1 MTTWSRRAFL
11 AGTAA
16 LATTTAGCLGGGSG
30 NGSGAGEPPEIGTI
44 ADSSPPSGDQ
54 PLPTPVAGDP
64 DADVTVAVFED
75 YACPHCATYSLEVF
89 PQVAA
94 DYLETDEIRYEF
106 HDFPIPVDEQVSWQA
121 ASAARAVQAAA
132 GTQAFYVY
140 SERLFANQSSLGP
153 DTYASLAEGLD
164 VDADT
169 VRTAATERR
178 YDETVEAAKQ
188 AGLDRGVQGTPTV
201 FVDGEPVQWSE
212 IAYEP
217 VRDAIERARSA

>member
-30 NGSGAGEPPEIGTI
+30 SGGGGGEPPEIGTI
-44 ADSSPPSGDQ
+44 ADSSTPTGGQ

-94 DYLETDEIRYEF
+94 DYLESDQIRYEF

-121 ASAARAVQAAA
+121 TSAARAVQAGA
-132 GTQAFYVY
+132 GSQAFYVY
-140 SERLFANQSSLGP
+140 AERLYANQASLGP
-153 DTYASLAEGLD
+153 DTYASLTEGLD
-164 VDADT
+164 VDGESIK
-169 VRTAATERR
+169 TAATERR
-178 YDETVEAAKQ
+178 YDQTVEAAKQ
-188 AGLDRGVQGTPTV
+188 GGLDRGVQGTPMV
-201 FVDGEPVQWSE
+201 FVDGEPVQWQE

-217 VRDAIERARSA
+217 VREAIESARSA

>member
-11 AGTAA
+11 AGTTA
-16 LATTTAGCLGGGSG
+16 LATTTAGCLGGGSDD
-30 NGSGAGEPPEIGTI
+30 GSEPPEIGTI
-44 ADSSPPSGDQ
+44 ADSSPPTGDQ

-121 ASAARAVQAAA
+121 ASAARAVQAGA

-140 SERLFANQSSLGP
+140 SERLFANQASLGP
-153 DTYASLAEGLD
+153 DTYASLTEGLD

-169 VRTAATERR
+169 VRAAATERR
-178 YDETVEAAKQ
+178 YDGTVEAAKQ
-188 AGLDRGVQGTPTV
+188 TGLDRGVQGTPTV

-217 VRDAIERARSA
+217 VRGAIESARSA